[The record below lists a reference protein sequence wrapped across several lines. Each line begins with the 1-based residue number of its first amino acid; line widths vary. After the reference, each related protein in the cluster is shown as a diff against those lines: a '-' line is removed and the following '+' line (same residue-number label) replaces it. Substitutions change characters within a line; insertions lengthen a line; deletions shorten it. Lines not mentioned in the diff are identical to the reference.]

1 MIGERSTGYWFVA
14 PASLLLFVVLGFP
27 VVAAVLGSV
36 GFKWG
41 AQASLSFGAY
51 ARLWTDAE
59 FIGAV
64 RNTAILV
71 GGIVSL
77 HLVLGMSVALLL
89 NAELRFRWLF
99 RMLAILPWTMP
110 DVIGGII
117 FRFIFDTLY
126 GGLNAGALAL
136 GWIDQPIDWL
146 GRPALALASLI
157 AAETWRGYPYV
168 MLILLAGLQAIP
180 REQYEAAAIDGAGWW
195 QTFRY
200 VTVPNLSTMIIIS
213 VVLDAVW
220 QCRLFGMVFGMT
232 GGGPGQATQ
241 NLSLFVYKQ
250 YFQFFDTAYA
260 SSAAVVLAAILLVAA
275 MPYLRL
281 TLRERE

>member
-1 MIGERSTGYWFVA
+1 MIGERRTAYWFVG

-27 VVAAVLGSV
+27 VVAAILGSV
-36 GFKWG
+36 NFTWNGG
-41 AQASLSFGAY
+41 ASASLKAY

-59 FIGAV
+59 FMGAL

-89 NAELRFRWLF
+89 NAEVRLRWLF

-126 GGLNAGALAL
+126 GGLNAVALAL
-136 GWIDQPIDWL
+136 GWIEQPIDWL
-146 GRPALALASLI
+146 GRPGLALLSLI
-157 AAETWRGYPYV
+157 MAETWRGYPYV

-200 VTVPNLSTMIIIS
+200 VTIPGLTTMIIIA

-250 YFQFFDTAYA
+250 YFQFFDTTYA
-260 SSAAVVLAAILLVAA
+260 SSAAVVLAALLLVAA

-281 TLRERE
+281 TLRDKE